1 MVRGDMPIVVSVAPD
16 PKDDRR
22 KMVKLRFVTA
32 VAWMMLSAADAR
44 SLARLLNDA
53 AERSEQP

>member
-1 MVRGDMPIVVSVAPD
+1 MPIVVSVAPD